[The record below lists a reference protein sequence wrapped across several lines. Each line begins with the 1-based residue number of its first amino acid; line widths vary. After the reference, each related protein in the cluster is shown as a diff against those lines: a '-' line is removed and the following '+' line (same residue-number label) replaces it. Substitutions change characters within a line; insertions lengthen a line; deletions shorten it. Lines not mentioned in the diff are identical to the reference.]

1 MIDVDIILFFLT
13 FVIGM
18 LFHKMA
24 SDILGMGH
32 LSLFIKVIEIQ
43 TLKMLQIV
51 ANDVEYVQET
61 KLKLL
66 RDLNTSEEQIKF
78 IRSIDERT
86 FNTWKESVIIHF
98 IAAYPGKYRRQIEF
112 RNWKGAM
119 NQLNYVEKKSKTQF
133 N

>member
-1 MIDVDIILFFLT
+1 MIDVDIVLFFLT

-24 SDILGMGH
+24 SDILGMSH

-51 ANDVEYVQET
+51 ANDVEYIQET

-66 RDLNTSEEQIKF
+66 KDLNTSEEEIKF
-78 IRSIDERT
+78 IQGVDERT

-119 NQLNYVEKKSKTQF
+119 KQLNYVEKKSKTQF